1 MWEGEPAFAVSLDR
15 VVEDVVN
22 LHDAVVGKG
31 AVGAWDVLHRVAAP
45 ADVAG
50 ARAVFESAVGGAAAF
65 VLHGCV
71 VDGVVRTAGEFVH
84 IVSDLDGKA
93 VVQIAG
99 EHKHALVEAVP
110 KLDELLAFLQEHGP
124 GVVLFDRRLRV
135 VAAAAADVW
144 DHEVDRGHDENEIR
158 LAVLDAV
165 LEPRELL
172 FAEHGGLGVAG
183 VVDVVQ
189 AAMGAGIEQEEI
201 AVAHGELAVATAADR
216 IGRAA
221 VRFGGRVDA
230 HLGGADHFRDLVHG
244 GVGITGLRV
253 ELGVRHSG
261 GRRAPVH
268 VEISQLLVVEL
279 GEIGVRIFED
289 IATFLE
295 LPRAEPRLGAVFNGV
310 GPREVI
316 EPCAR
321 ADVAED
327 GAAIHIADLAGA
339 VDVIDQFV
347 IVGCV
352 KARHVPVPFA
362 EIATALKVHLVV
374 FPNTNDRRRLLHD
387 LGRLLHRVETDLM
400 QPALGWIIAA
410 LLVKPVAVQDGEV
423 HLIAHLFVECV
434 ENRQG
439 GAGTVATSAVVV
451 AAGEFEFKIK

>member
-1 MWEGEPAFAVSLDR
+1 M
-15 VVEDVVN
+15 
-22 LHDAVVGKG
+22 
-31 AVGAWDVLHRVAAP
+31 
-45 ADVAG
+45 
-50 ARAVFESAVGGAAAF
+50 
-65 VLHGCV
+65 
-71 VDGVVRTAGEFVH
+71 
-84 IVSDLDGKA
+84 
-93 VVQIAG
+93 
-99 EHKHALVEAVP
+99 
-110 KLDELLAFLQEHGP
+110 
-124 GVVLFDRRLRV
+124 
-135 VAAAAADVW
+135 
-144 DHEVDRGHDENEIR
+144 
-158 LAVLDAV
+158 
-165 LEPRELL
+165 

-201 AVAHGELAVATAADR
+201 AVAHGELAVATATDR

-221 VRFGGRVDA
+221 VRLGGRVDA
-230 HLGGADHFRDLVHG
+230 HLGGADYFRDLVHG
-244 GVGITGLRV
+244 GVGITWLRV

-295 LPRAEPRLGAVFNGV
+295 LAGAEPRLCAVFNGV

-352 KARHVPVPFA
+352 KTRHVPVPFA

-400 QPALGWIIAA
+400 QPALGRIIAA

-439 GAGTVATSAVVV
+439 GASTVATSAVVV